1 MAGRGRLGRSLVGAF
16 TAAGHR
22 VELVPGRGSPDSLP
36 AAEIVFLA
44 VPDQAVNAVAAEFGG
59 RLPQGSAIVHV
70 SGALEL
76 TALAGAGD
84 GHPIGSFH
92 PFQSFPA
99 VRPPSAF
106 QGSLVAVDAN
116 DEELA
121 GRLFQLARDIGGNP
135 RRVSDQERVLY
146 HAAAVLGANLLV
158 GLAATASGVLQSLG
172 WTERDALAA
181 LVPLMAGVTEN
192 LAAEGLAGALI
203 GPIRRGDAATVRRH
217 LDKLDHNGLEEAA
230 RVYRILGAAT
240 LELALATGLDPA
252 SGEQIREA
260 LTG

>member
-1 MAGRGRLGRSLVGAF
+1 MPGRTSLPPASGSPARGRQGA
-16 TAAGHR
+16 
-22 VELVPGRGSPDSLP
+22 DQLP

-44 VPDQAVNAVAAEFGG
+44 VPDPAVNAVAAEFGAW
-59 RLPQGSAIVHV
+59 LPQGSAIVHV

-76 TALAGAGD
+76 AALAGAGEC
-84 GHPIGSFH
+84 HPIGSFH

-106 QGSLVAVDAN
+106 DGSLIAVDAS

-121 GRLFQLARDIGGNP
+121 SRLFKLARDIGGKP
-135 RRVSDQERVLY
+135 RRVPDQERVLY

-158 GLAATASGVLQSLG
+158 GLAGTASGVLQSLG

-203 GPIRRGDAATVRRH
+203 GPIRRGDAATIRRH
-217 LDKLDHNGLEEAA
+217 LEEFDRNGLEEAA
-230 RVYRILGAAT
+230 RVYRILGQAT

-252 SGEQIREA
+252 SGEQIRVA